1 MLTGRVVQFDDM
13 RGYGFIAPDKGG
25 EDVFV
30 HANALIDDKLLFVPG
45 LPVEFEVTE
54 GDRGLKAYAVHILR
68 NRAETVAPA
77 PKPPPAP
84 MAPAITTTATTR
96 EAGHGRADDEEDLC
110 DVLTA
115 PAFRQELVEL
125 LLESEPTLT
134 AAQIKQLLESLVK
147 FGVRHAWVENLE
159 GLTCPCARSTA
170 ARGGPAPPQHA
181 YSPRSTLRV
190 ASRRGN

>member
-1 MLTGRVVQFDDM
+1 MLTGKVVQFDDM

-30 HANALIDDKLLFVPG
+30 HANALVDDKLLFIPG

-77 PKPPPAP
+77 PKPILGPV
-84 MAPAITTTATTR
+84 APAVPAGAATRDT
-96 EAGHGRADDEEDLC
+96 GNGRAEDEEDLC

-115 PAFRQELVEL
+115 PAFRQELIEL

-134 AAQIKQLLESLVK
+134 AAQIKQLLQSLIK
-147 FGVRHAWVENLE
+147 FGARHAWVEN
-159 GLTCPCARSTA
+159 
-170 ARGGPAPPQHA
+170 
-181 YSPRSTLRV
+181 
-190 ASRRGN
+190 